1 MYVLD
6 TNTLIYYFKNQGQV
20 AQRLAAILPQKIIV
34 STIVLF
40 ELQAGIAKSI
50 SPAKR
55 IQQLQ
60 QFLSRVNLVSFDR
73 AAALATATIRA
84 QLEQNGT
91 PIGPID
97 VLIAGVAVA
106 RQATIVTRNVG
117 EFSRVSGLSIVDW
130 Y

>member
-6 TNTLIYYFKNQGQV
+6 TNMLIYYFKNQGQV
-20 AQRLAAILPQKIIV
+20 AQRLAAVVPQEIII

-40 ELQAGIAKSI
+40 ELKVGIAKST
-50 SPAKR
+50 SPTKR

-60 QFLSRVNLVSFDR
+60 QLLSRVNLVSFDR
-73 AAALATATIRA
+73 DDAMAAATIRA
-84 QLEQNGT
+84 QLEQQGT

-97 VLIAGVAVA
+97 VLIAGVAMA

-117 EFSRVSGLSIVDW
+117 EFSRVGGLAIVDW

>member
-1 MYVLD
+1 M
-6 TNTLIYYFKNQGQV
+6 
-20 AQRLAAILPQKIIV
+20 
-34 STIVLF
+34 
-40 ELQAGIAKSI
+40 
-50 SPAKR
+50 
-55 IQQLQ
+55 
-60 QFLSRVNLVSFDR
+60 NLVSFDR
-73 AAALATATIRA
+73 DAALAAATIRA

-117 EFSRVSGLSIVDW
+117 EFSRVSGLSIVNW